1 MTPQQHLGCCQLAA
15 VLLQAIAFILAIM
28 AVCYSV
34 VTTCVESRALD
45 LEASQPVDDSELLPY
60 RPEFFHAVFGL
71 ASAYLCMLY
80 ISWNLNTLPSLSG
93 DGKFQVGFVPCP
105 NMSPR
110 RICHVERW
118 CVHCIF
124 CLCIFLRLCVCVCVC
139 VCVCARAAVFAC
151 HALSCCVERSY
162 ADTQHTWQASTCHLM
177 EANNL
182 TGICPG
188 MLCPVAAIV

>member
-1 MTPQQHLGCCQLAA
+1 ML
-15 VLLQAIAFILAIM
+15 VQAIAFIVAIM

-93 DGKFQVGFVPCP
+93 DGKFQVRFCILSKHV
-105 NMSPR
+105 
-110 RICHVERW
+110 HVEY
-118 CVHCIF
+118 VMSEAAN
-124 CLCIFLRLCVCVCVC
+124 VCTVPS
-139 VCVCARAAVFAC
+139 
-151 HALSCCVERSY
+151 SCF
-162 ADTQHTWQASTCHLM
+162 
-177 EANNL
+177 
-182 TGICPG
+182 
-188 MLCPVAAIV
+188 